1 MEGYM
6 DYFNL
11 ISLCINMPFKLH
23 NIRSGWVD
31 IENENGQV
39 QLPIL
44 FDSKLHLVKH
54 KSETFILG
62 FYVDISY
69 QAFNLKNAGMTDGW
83 DNHWK
88 KLPYYVLYCTPPED
102 LTQQGRPIFKWCDIK
117 HVKYPRKLRD
127 FFAFG
132 RNHDKFITTKPITE
146 EALIELGL
154 RKSSPDSQ

>member
-1 MEGYM
+1 MEYLG
-6 DYFNL
+6 L
-11 ISLCINMPFKLH
+11 SLLGINMPFKLP
-23 NIRSGWVD
+23 NIRAGWVD

-54 KSETFILG
+54 KSESYIKG

-69 QAFNLKNAGMTDGW
+69 QAFNLKNAGLIDGI

-88 KLPYYVLYCTPPED
+88 ELPYYVLYCTPPED
-102 LTQQGRPIFKWCDIK
+102 FTKQGKPIFKWSDIK
-117 HVKYPRKLRD
+117 HVVYPRK
-127 FFAFG
+127 FG
-132 RNHDKFITTKPITE
+132 EIFVLGKNHGKFIKVKPITE

-154 RKSSPDSQ
+154 RKSNPKSL